1 MKTDLTEYGEEELSL
16 NVFNDEGLYLRR
28 RDVDF
33 LGLIDEIFIYTK
45 PQLEELK
52 NDLIEDENDE

>member
-28 RDVDF
+28 RDVGF
-33 LGLIDEIFIYTK
+33 LDLINEVFIYTSE
-45 PQLEELK
+45 QLEELK
-52 NDLIEDENDE
+52 NDLLEDED